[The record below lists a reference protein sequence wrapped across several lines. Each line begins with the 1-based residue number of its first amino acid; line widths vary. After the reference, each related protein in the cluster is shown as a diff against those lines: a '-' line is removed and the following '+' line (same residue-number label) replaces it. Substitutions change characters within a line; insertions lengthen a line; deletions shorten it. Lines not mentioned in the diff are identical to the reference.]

1 MTYKILD
8 QTFGVPLEEKAKHD
22 LKYIPQV
29 VTKCLS
35 CITKG
40 FSKWSDAGKNL
51 RMFFLRIHTYNF
63 IKIFFFYSFED
74 KRLVWTTD
82 VPLASIHALRD
93 NINDGKLINV
103 LIEFNYSIYNIMRI
117 IFILKFS

>member
-1 MTYKILD
+1 MEVQMVIKFFFYHLVKKLHLNIKLKEKITHDILD

-22 LKYIPQV
+22 LKYTPQI

-51 RMFFLRIHTYNF
+51 
-63 IKIFFFYSFED
+63 
-74 KRLVWTTD
+74 
-82 VPLASIHALRD
+82 
-93 NINDGKLINV
+93 
-103 LIEFNYSIYNIMRI
+103 
-117 IFILKFS
+117 

>member
-22 LKYIPQV
+22 LKYIPQI

-40 FSKWSDAGKNL
+40 FSKWSDTG
-51 RMFFLRIHTYNF
+51 
-63 IKIFFFYSFED
+63 
-74 KRLVWTTD
+74 
-82 VPLASIHALRD
+82 
-93 NINDGKLINV
+93 
-103 LIEFNYSIYNIMRI
+103 NYDYL
-117 IFILKFS
+117 F